1 MAAPKR
7 PPATRP
13 LLALPPWV
21 PGESTLAAALVLLMT
36 LAIALI
42 ALNGAMP
49 RFQSDDD
56 RQTLTALPG
65 GQMEP
70 AATSAVAV
78 AMDDSAAP
86 LAASAA
92 PAEVAADVGSAAP
105 LTADTAPGMVA
116 VGAALAEAAV
126 AGPSAFVP
134 APAPASA
141 SQPESVPGAILPG
154 NRVLAYYGHPHDE
167 NMGIVGEYPK
177 EEVLRLLLQ
186 QAADYEVVDPTR
198 PVIPAFELIAT
209 VAQRTPGDDGSYIL
223 DTDLETLTEY
233 ADFAQA
239 NGALVF
245 LDLQIGRGTV
255 AAEIEKIRPLLERPH
270 VHLALDPEFAV
281 GEGETPGEYIG
292 SLDAESI
299 AYAQRTL
306 AQMVSDFGLPPKL
319 LIVHQFREDMIAN
332 KLSLRPVAGVQLVI
346 DADGYG
352 APELKV
358 AVYNIL
364 VRDEPVEFAGVK
376 LFYKQD
382 VPVMTPAEILGLT
395 PAPDVVIYQ

>member
-1 MAAPKR
+1 MFDMIGATTASFVGAIGPRRRARTDRVPNLVRPASDRPWRSPWPPPHRRICQSVLSRLMSRPARSVGPRPFSAEWVAAPKR

-167 NMGIVGEYPK
+167 NMGIVGASEGSK
-177 EEVLRLLLQ
+177 ARAVLMSVEELEDRLGS
-186 QAADYEVVDPTR
+186 
-198 PVIPAFELIAT
+198 T
-209 VAQRTPGDDGSYIL
+209 VRA
-223 DTDLETLTEY
+223 
-233 ADFAQA
+233 
-239 NGALVF
+239 
-245 LDLQIGRGTV
+245 
-255 AAEIEKIRPLLERPH
+255 
-270 VHLALDPEFAV
+270 
-281 GEGETPGEYIG
+281 
-292 SLDAESI
+292 
-299 AYAQRTL
+299 
-306 AQMVSDFGLPPKL
+306 
-319 LIVHQFREDMIAN
+319 
-332 KLSLRPVAGVQLVI
+332 
-346 DADGYG
+346 
-352 APELKV
+352 
-358 AVYNIL
+358 
-364 VRDEPVEFAGVK
+364 
-376 LFYKQD
+376 
-382 VPVMTPAEILGLT
+382 
-395 PAPDVVIYQ
+395 